1 VPRTNVPPREW
12 LAVVLPPTFAV
23 VVLSAAAVDAGA
35 SAQGWLA
42 FGCAFVGGLVPPLV
56 YTVVL
61 AREDRLFLRGARQIR
76 RNRARTTAAA
86 IPVGWAVGAAL
97 VIASALVGDV
107 VRVTLFAALGGAMLG
122 FWPGLL
128 ANFARLRREEWTS

>member
-1 VPRTNVPPREW
+1 
-12 LAVVLPPTFAV
+12 LAVVLPPTFAA
-23 VVLSAAAVDAGA
+23 VVLSAAAVDAG
-35 SAQGWLA
+35 STVHGWLA

-61 AREDRLFLRGARQIR
+61 AREDRLFLRGQRQIR
-76 RNRARTTAAA
+76 RSRTQATAA
-86 IPVGWAVGAAL
+86 IPAGWAIGAAL

-128 ANFARLRREEWTS
+128 ANFVRLRGEEWTS